1 MLVLSLYAL
10 VRQLSL
16 VLEDMLVLQVVRAVL
31 VARAVIFRS
40 MVVLAVPAVAVPR
53 RCSVAVAARHRAA
66 ACRLRLLMAGARVAV
81 ARCRWARAHRVVEQA
96 ALCLCVQDLPR
107 LATAVRSV
115 WLWVLARVV
124 RVDLSHC
131 LLVQLLTVGAVLCWS
146 HRALHRAKVR
156 VEVA

>member
-40 MVVLAVPAVAVPR
+40 MVVLAVLAVAVPR

-66 ACRLRLLMAGARVAV
+66 ACRLRLPMAEARVAV
-81 ARCRWARAHRVVEQA
+81 APYR
-96 ALCLCVQDLPR
+96 
-107 LATAVRSV
+107 
-115 WLWVLARVV
+115 
-124 RVDLSHC
+124 
-131 LLVQLLTVGAVLCWS
+131 
-146 HRALHRAKVR
+146 
-156 VEVA
+156 